1 MRNRSQVS
9 GLSRLALLLTALV
22 LVVAACS
29 SSDDEASTET
39 TQAASGTETTQ
50 AASGTEA
57 PTDAEVD
64 LDVFW
69 FKVNLVEKWQT
80 VTDEYTRQNPNVTIA
95 TETVGGDQAWLPLL
109 KSKFAAGEGPDI
121 YMVEGAAQ
129 ADAFAGF
136 MADLSGEPW
145 VARAIPSAIEG
156 LTIDGVVRGMPLN
169 LEGYGYIYNKGIF
182 EEAGVTERPRTLS
195 ELRAAAEKIEAA
207 GYIPFSTGYGIWWV
221 SGNHL
226 SNMPFAHQDDPTAF
240 LESALARETKFAD
253 DPLFAAL
260 KDLTD
265 LTLEYGE
272 DDPLTSNRDSQQL
285 LFLEGK
291 AAMFQQ
297 GNWREIEVIEGA
309 PDMEYGL
316 LPMPLDDDPEAGDR
330 LPVGVPFYLIVNE
343 DSTDAEKTAAKS
355 FLNWLVSSDYGKTA
369 LVDSFGFIPA
379 YPDID
384 AGQLGGIS
392 DDIIEYSAAGKIVPW
407 IFGQMPDGAPNEMSE
422 AFQRY
427 VAGGQDWETTLAEWD
442 STWDRLTE

>member
-1 MRNRSQVS
+1 MRKLPR
-9 GLSRLALLLTALV
+9 SRLSWLLVMLVVLALV
-22 LVVAACS
+22 ATACS
-29 SSDDEASTET
+29 SSDGDSSTET
-39 TQAASGTETTQ
+39 T
-50 AASGTEA
+50 EA
-57 PTDAEVD
+57 PTASEGEGGGDDPVD
-64 LDVFW
+64 LEVFW
-69 FKVNLVEKWQT
+69 FKVNLVEKWAE
-80 VTDEYTRQNPNVTIA
+80 VTDEYSRQNPNVTIE

-109 KSKFAAGEGPDI
+109 KSKFAAGEAPDI

-145 VARAIPSAIEG
+145 VARAIPSAVDG

-226 SNMPFAHQDDPTAF
+226 SNMPFAHQDDPGAF
-240 LESALARETKFAD
+240 LEGAVSRDTKFAD
-253 DPLFAAL
+253 DPMFAAL
-260 KDLTD
+260 QQLTD

-285 LFLEGK
+285 LFLDGQ

-297 GNWREIEVIEGA
+297 GNWREIEIIEGA

-316 LPMPLDDDPEAGDR
+316 LPMPLSDDPAMGDR

-343 DSTDAEKTAAKS
+343 DSTDSEKAAAKE
-355 FLNWLVSSDYGKTA
+355 FLNWLVSSDYGKNA
-369 LVDSFGFIPA
+369 LVESFGFIPA

-392 DDIIEYSAAGKIVPW
+392 NDIIEYAAAGKIIPW
-407 IFGQMPDGAPNEMSE
+407 VFGQFPDGAPNEMSE
-422 AFQRY
+422 AFQKY
-427 VAGGQDWETTLAEWD
+427 VANAQDWDTTLAEWD
-442 STWDRLTE
+442 ASWDRLTE